1 MRYLDILDIIRE
13 GNLWALSNMQEETRE
28 GKLQLSTIMIKNCP
42 QNMQQQNEN
51 WHFWLYVNTVYLI
64 LWFLQINDD
73 LLQTK
78 KI

>member
-51 WHFWLYVNTVYLI
+51 WHKDISDFMWI
-64 LWFLQINDD
+64 LFI
-73 LLQTK
+73 
-78 KI
+78 